1 MSADKL
7 AILRKNLRYL
17 RKKHGYSQ
25 EFIADIC
32 GKKSYTTIQKWETS
46 GAEPNVGTVML
57 LCNLYNVSINDI
69 IYVDLSKEVQ
79 P

>member
-1 MSADKL
+1 MGTDKL

-25 EFIADIC
+25 DFIADIC

-46 GAEPNVGTVML
+46 GAEPNIGTLML
-57 LCNLYNVSINDI
+57 LCNLYGVSVNEIV
-69 IYVDLSKEVQ
+69 YTDLSKE
-79 P
+79 

>member
-1 MSADKL
+1 MNTDKI

-17 RKKHGYSQ
+17 RRKHGYTQ
-25 EFIADIC
+25 DFIADIC

-57 LCNLYNVSINDI
+57 LCSLYGVEINDML
-69 IYVDLSKEVQ
+69 YTDLEKAGK
-79 P
+79 